1 MKLITVKNIRDGSGK
16 MPDPPQFF
24 SLKFSVILTL
34 RYLHLRILLH
44 RPILVKF
51 LDACGKGGIDPHEER
66 LLQQIGSNSMRICM
80 ESAMS
85 TIDIIHELV
94 PSSEWPKGLLGAWWY
109 SLYYS
114 E

>member
-1 MKLITVKNIRDGSGK
+1 
-16 MPDPPQFF
+16 MPDPPHFY
-24 SLKFSVILTL
+24 SLKFSVILSL

-51 LDACGKGGIDPHEER
+51 LDACGNGGIDAHEER
-66 LLQQIGSNSMRICM
+66 LLQQIGSNSMQICM

-85 TIDIIHELV
+85 IIDIIHELLH
-94 PSSEWPKGLLGAWWY
+94 SSGWQKNLLGAWWY

-114 E
+114 K